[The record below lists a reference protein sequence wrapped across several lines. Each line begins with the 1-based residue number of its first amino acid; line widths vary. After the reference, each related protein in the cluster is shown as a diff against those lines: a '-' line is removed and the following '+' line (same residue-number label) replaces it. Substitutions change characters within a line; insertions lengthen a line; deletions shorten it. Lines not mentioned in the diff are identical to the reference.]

1 MIEYYLQVPG
11 LFGGSEKKAQ
21 RYVNELMTLSP
32 VDGYLA
38 KGRIDEYFERY
49 KSAERNYIK
58 AIEVGGSKTTYERLA
73 SLYKVKLMQPEK
85 AIKVLEEYKDRNK
98 S

>member
-1 MIEYYLQVPG
+1 
-11 LFGGSEKKAQ
+11 
-21 RYVNELMTLSP
+21 
-32 VDGYLA
+32 
-38 KGRIDEYFERY
+38 
-49 KSAERNYIK
+49 
-58 AIEVGGSKTTYERLA
+58 LA